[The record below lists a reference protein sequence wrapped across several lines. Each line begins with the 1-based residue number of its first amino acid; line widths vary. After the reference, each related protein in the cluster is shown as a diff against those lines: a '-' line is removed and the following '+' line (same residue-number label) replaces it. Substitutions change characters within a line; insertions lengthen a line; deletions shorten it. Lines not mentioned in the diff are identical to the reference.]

1 MSKIPGIAADFMLP
15 EEKSIV
21 ILKTFGGEQ
30 IICQLAGDEFTP
42 EDAILIQNPYTVDD
56 DALYGKWITGLHV
69 DDQGND
75 PHIYEFPNNQIAA
88 MIPQTRIHARLLEA
102 YKRSIGLLPAKYRR
116 RIPPVK
122 I

>member
-1 MSKIPGIAADFMLP
+1 MNKRPGMAEDFMFP

-21 ILKTFGGEQ
+21 ILKTYGGEQ
-30 IICQLAGDEFTP
+30 LICQLPANDFTP
-42 EDAILIQNPYTVDD
+42 EDSILIQNPYTVDN

-88 MIPQTRIHARLLEA
+88 MIPEARIHSRLLEA
-102 YKRSIGLLPAKYRR
+102 YKRSIGLLPAKFRR
-116 RIPPVK
+116 RGPAK